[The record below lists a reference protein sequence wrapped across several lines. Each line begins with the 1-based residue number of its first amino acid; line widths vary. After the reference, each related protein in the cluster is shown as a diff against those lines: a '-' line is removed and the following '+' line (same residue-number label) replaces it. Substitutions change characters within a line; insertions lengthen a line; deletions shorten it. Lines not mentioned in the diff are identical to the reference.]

1 MHEVIEANAV
11 LEKVVY
17 ASHDTEDTKRED
29 PDTDDSDDRCV
40 MVCAMEEPSE
50 EGEEGCQEIDGQD
63 STGQL
68 P

>member
-40 MVCAMEEPSE
+40 VVCAMEEPSE
-50 EGEEGCQEIDGQD
+50 EGEERGNKINNQDGAR
-63 STGQL
+63 QL